1 MDILRRHR
9 AALAVMLLAA
19 IVALLSL
26 APLISRATDV
36 AGTPAIAVSADEAT
50 GAADATEGGASGDAT
65 PDATPDEPAAPE
77 TGGAGTD
84 ADATGE
90 GGQSQAGETTDA
102 AGDDAATSTEPAA
115 ETDATAT
122 TDPATDPAT
131 VSTTEGAAGA
141 ASSAA
146 DSQQDA
152 LLATTA
158 TGDVQIL
165 YEPGDANAEGGGLHY
180 VYSVPDDTSSEK
192 LYLYCMNNSAHW
204 PHATP
209 GIGSVP
215 DYTLGY
221 LTPSM
226 FSSEADY
233 EACMAKLKA
242 ILYAG
247 YPYNGMGYYTEVA
260 DDQAQSVTGDEFNQM
275 LVPPANIAADFPDTA
290 GSTTFTWSDYTDAAK
305 MAIAS
310 QFQMEVSEYFPRAGQ
325 PVKTTPSGLTYSQI
339 VNSTY
344 YKAINSMIYAVY
356 KGDGSTP
363 MQAWDAMYAGS
374 TTLLTSAQAYD
385 QTQHAIWVVLHDY
398 GVPENTLTPDYIAN
412 EPLAKELYEN
422 ASASAVLDSEPSDAD
437 VTITGDAQFTYDG
450 ATGTWRTGELTLTGP
465 ANYHGSYALQLPDGV
480 SAHTATEA
488 NVTTLSSGD
497 TFYLATSTKPTAEV
511 ALSATA
517 GMTWFEEVRQYS
529 PTAAASDGKNFQH
542 MIGALIHKKTVATSL
557 AVQPA
562 TEGDLTVSKTVAGET
577 GSAASFAFTVTL
589 GDTSVSGT
597 YGDMTFQAGVAT
609 FSLTDGQ
616 SVTARNLPVGTT
628 YTVTEALTDDQKAL
642 YSPMVIDAS
651 GVITQGETATGAIQT
666 NATAVAAYTNVRGY
680 SLAVGKT
687 VTGDAA
693 EPTEAFPLT
702 ITLTSADGTPVSGDV
717 AYVGGVAD
725 GVSGVTA
732 PASGTLTFVDGSA
745 TISLSHGQV
754 IVLEGIPA
762 GTTYAVAEAGA
773 ADASGARGHLH
784 RRRRSRV

>member
-1 MDILRRHR
+1 M
-9 AALAVMLLAA
+9 
-19 IVALLSL
+19 
-26 APLISRATDV
+26 
-36 AGTPAIAVSADEAT
+36 
-50 GAADATEGGASGDAT
+50 
-65 PDATPDEPAAPE
+65 
-77 TGGAGTD
+77 
-84 ADATGE
+84 
-90 GGQSQAGETTDA
+90 
-102 AGDDAATSTEPAA
+102 
-115 ETDATAT
+115 
-122 TDPATDPAT
+122 
-131 VSTTEGAAGA
+131 
-141 ASSAA
+141 
-146 DSQQDA
+146 
-152 LLATTA
+152 
-158 TGDVQIL
+158 
-165 YEPGDANAEGGGLHY
+165 
-180 VYSVPDDTSSEK
+180 
-192 LYLYCMNNSAHW
+192 
-204 PHATP
+204 
-209 GIGSVP
+209 
-215 DYTLGY
+215 
-221 LTPSM
+221 
-226 FSSEADY
+226 
-233 EACMAKLKA
+233 
-242 ILYAG
+242 
-247 YPYNGMGYYTEVA
+247 
-260 DDQAQSVTGDEFNQM
+260 
-275 LVPPANIAADFPDTA
+275 
-290 GSTTFTWSDYTDAAK
+290 
-305 MAIAS
+305 
-310 QFQMEVSEYFPRAGQ
+310 
-325 PVKTTPSGLTYSQI
+325 
-339 VNSTY
+339 
-344 YKAINSMIYAVY
+344 
-356 KGDGSTP
+356 
-363 MQAWDAMYAGS
+363 
-374 TTLLTSAQAYD
+374 
-385 QTQHAIWVVLHDY
+385 
-398 GVPENTLTPDYIAN
+398 
-412 EPLAKELYEN
+412 
-422 ASASAVLDSEPSDAD
+422 LDSEPSDAD

-557 AVQPA
+557 VVQPA

-577 GSAASFAFTVTL
+577 GSVASFAFTVTL
-589 GDTSVSGT
+589 GDASVSGT

-773 ADASGARGHLH
+773 TAGAADASGARAVTYTDAAGRVFDVTTSDTGGGTLSSNASVTVTNALQTGELQILKRVEGEVGSKTSFSFTVTVGGSAAGLTCTLDAVTTSDGDATGSSTPVTFANGVATVTLRAGQTISISGLPAGATYQVSEQANSRYTSSSENASGTITNAGVAQATFTNTRVPTSLPLSGEDGIRFTFVYGVSALVTALALIVARRVRA
-784 RRRRSRV
+784 RRRGGDDDE

>member
-1 MDILRRHR
+1 M
-9 AALAVMLLAA
+9 
-19 IVALLSL
+19 
-26 APLISRATDV
+26 
-36 AGTPAIAVSADEAT
+36 
-50 GAADATEGGASGDAT
+50 
-65 PDATPDEPAAPE
+65 
-77 TGGAGTD
+77 
-84 ADATGE
+84 
-90 GGQSQAGETTDA
+90 
-102 AGDDAATSTEPAA
+102 
-115 ETDATAT
+115 
-122 TDPATDPAT
+122 
-131 VSTTEGAAGA
+131 
-141 ASSAA
+141 
-146 DSQQDA
+146 
-152 LLATTA
+152 
-158 TGDVQIL
+158 
-165 YEPGDANAEGGGLHY
+165 
-180 VYSVPDDTSSEK
+180 
-192 LYLYCMNNSAHW
+192 
-204 PHATP
+204 
-209 GIGSVP
+209 
-215 DYTLGY
+215 
-221 LTPSM
+221 
-226 FSSEADY
+226 
-233 EACMAKLKA
+233 
-242 ILYAG
+242 
-247 YPYNGMGYYTEVA
+247 
-260 DDQAQSVTGDEFNQM
+260 
-275 LVPPANIAADFPDTA
+275 
-290 GSTTFTWSDYTDAAK
+290 
-305 MAIAS
+305 
-310 QFQMEVSEYFPRAGQ
+310 
-325 PVKTTPSGLTYSQI
+325 
-339 VNSTY
+339 
-344 YKAINSMIYAVY
+344 
-356 KGDGSTP
+356 
-363 MQAWDAMYAGS
+363 
-374 TTLLTSAQAYD
+374 
-385 QTQHAIWVVLHDY
+385 
-398 GVPENTLTPDYIAN
+398 
-412 EPLAKELYEN
+412 
-422 ASASAVLDSEPSDAD
+422 LDSEPSDAD

-542 MIGALIHKKTVATSL
+542 MIGALIHKKAVATSL

-717 AYVGGVAD
+717 EYVGGVAD

-773 ADASGARGHLH
+773 TAGAADASGARAVTYTDAAGRVFDVTTSDTGGGTLSSNASVTVTNALQTGELQILKRVEGEVGSKTSFSFTVTVGGSAAGLTCTLDAVTTSDGDATGSSTPVTFANGVATVTLGAGQTISISGLPAGATYQVSEQANSRYTSSSENASGTITNAGVAQATFTNTRVPTSLPLSGEDGIRFTFVYGVSALVTALALIVARRMRA
-784 RRRRSRV
+784 RRRGGDDDE